1 MSSKKFIG
9 AFNQE
14 TELIEKMDEL
24 KAQGSQEEDFYV
36 VVMNKDQLTL
46 MRAHTE
52 VREKSPQEDGMDK
65 FKNFLA
71 GTESVQK
78 AFSQIGASDA
88 EARHYYE
95 EVQSGKMLLFADNEL
110 HRHYEE
116 KGLNATAAYGDPLEN
131 QENSPKAPPAEAP
144 LPADEH
150 KIGEG
155 VNKGVRTEQE
165 ATDYNIPSSGRDVVN
180 IPTDDPN
187 LKEDATV
194 RSTSDVR
201 KVDQHHID
209 AGENEN
215 MASSMP
221 SKDPNT
227 TAVPPAEQK
236 PGDVPTGNQDVN
248 RSMEDEGPE
257 SLAHSAVDRVRKN
270 GEKR

>member
-14 TELIEKMDEL
+14 TELIKKMDEL
-24 KAQGSQEEDFYV
+24 KAQGTQVEDFYV
-36 VVMNKDQLTL
+36 VVMDKDQLTL
-46 MRAHTE
+46 MRAQAE
-52 VREKSPQEDGMDK
+52 VHEKSPKEDGIDK

-78 AFSQIGASDA
+78 AFSQIGASDE

-95 EVQSGKMLLFADNEL
+95 EVQSGKMLLFVDKEL

-131 QENSPKAPPAEAP
+131 QENTPKAPAEAP

-150 KIGEG
+150 QIGEG
-155 VNKGVRTEQE
+155 VNKGVRTEEE

-209 AGENEN
+209 AGESEN
-215 MASSMP
+215 IASSMP
-221 SKDPNT
+221 SKDPNAT
-227 TAVPPAEQK
+227 EVPSAEQK
-236 PGDVPTGNQDVN
+236 SGDVPTGNQDVN

-257 SLAHSAVDRVRKN
+257 SLAHNAVDRARKN